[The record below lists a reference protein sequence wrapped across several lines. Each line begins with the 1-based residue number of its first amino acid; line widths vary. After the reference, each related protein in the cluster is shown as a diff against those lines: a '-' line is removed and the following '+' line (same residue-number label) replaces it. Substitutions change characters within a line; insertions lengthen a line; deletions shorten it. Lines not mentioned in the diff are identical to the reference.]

1 MSAPVPL
8 HGIVPSLNTP
18 FSAADGID
26 RDGIARLVE
35 HSIGAGCGGLLALAV
50 AGETGALTADE
61 RQALLDTIMAA
72 SDGRLP
78 VVVGVSAATVA
89 ASATYAR
96 HAATAGAFAVLWQ
109 PPAGL
114 DHEQLEAALHEL
126 GSRGPGLVMLQ
137 DLDWQ
142 GDGLP
147 VEVIATLFERVS
159 AFRAI
164 KIETVRAGPKY
175 TAVLEA
181 TGGRLHVSGGWAVT
195 QMIEALERG
204 VHAFMPTGMEA
215 VYCAIH
221 RAFAEGR
228 LDAARGIFQ
237 EALPA
242 LVFAN
247 QHIDVSIRFFKH
259 LRRESGLFATERCRP
274 PVAPLDHFQQRSAE
288 QLVRDA
294 ILLEARL
301 SETAASRR

>member
-1 MSAPVPL
+1 MSAPLPL

-18 FSAADGID
+18 FTAADGID

-35 HSIGAGCGGLLALAV
+35 HCISAGCGGLLALAV
-50 AGETGALTADE
+50 AGETGTLSVDE
-61 RQALLDTIMAA
+61 RQVLLDTIMAA
-72 SDGRLP
+72 NDSRLP
-78 VVVGVSAATVA
+78 VVVGVTAGRVETSVSHAELAAA
-89 ASATYAR
+89 
-96 HAATAGAFAVLWQ
+96 AGAFAVLWQ

-114 DHEQLEAALHEL
+114 SLEQLETALQEL
-126 GSRGPGLVMLQ
+126 GAKVPVVMLQ
-137 DLDWQ
+137 DLDWH

-147 VEVIATLFERVS
+147 VEAIATLFERVP

-195 QMIEALERG
+195 QMIEALKRG

-215 VYCAIH
+215 VYCAIQ

-228 LDAARGIFQ
+228 LDAAREIF
-237 EALPA
+237 EAALPA

-259 LRRESGLFATERCRP
+259 LRRISGVFATERCRP
-274 PVAPLDHFQQRSAE
+274 PVAPLDPFQQRSAE
-288 QLVRDA
+288 RLARDA
-294 ILLEARL
+294 LALEARV
-301 SETAASRR
+301 T

>member
-1 MSAPVPL
+1 MSAPLPL

-26 RDGIARLVE
+26 RAGIARLVE
-35 HSIGAGCGGLLALAV
+35 HCIRAGCGGLLALAV
-50 AGETGALTADE
+50 AGETSALAADE
-61 RQALLDTIMAA
+61 RQELLDAIMAA
-72 SDGRLP
+72 NDGRLP
-78 VVVGVSAATVA
+78 VVVGVSAGRTETSVA
-89 ASATYAR
+89 YAGL
-96 HAATAGAFAVLWQ
+96 AAAAGAFAVLWQ
-109 PPAGL
+109 PPPGL
-114 DHEQLEAALHEL
+114 DLEQLEMGLQEL
-126 GSRGPGLVMLQ
+126 GAEVPVVMLQ

-147 VEVIATLFERVS
+147 VAVIATLFERVA

-204 VHAFMPTGMEA
+204 VHAFMPTGMET
-215 VYCAIH
+215 VYCALH

-228 LDAARGIFQ
+228 IDAAREIL
-237 EALPA
+237 EAALPA

-259 LRRESGLFATERCRP
+259 LRRISGLFATERCRP
-274 PVAPLDHFQQRSAE
+274 PVAALDPFQQRSAE
-288 QLVRDA
+288 RLARQALA
-294 ILLEARL
+294 LEARL
-301 SETAASRR
+301 SN